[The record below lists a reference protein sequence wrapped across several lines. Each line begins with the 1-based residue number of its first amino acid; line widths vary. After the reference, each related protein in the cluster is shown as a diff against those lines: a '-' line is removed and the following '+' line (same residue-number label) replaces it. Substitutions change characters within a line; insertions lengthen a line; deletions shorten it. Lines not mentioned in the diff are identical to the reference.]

1 MMAIFHSA
9 GDARQGA
16 RGEKSSTV
24 LSICESGRLQ
34 YQPGRED
41 TSTGAAMAW
50 RCSGY

>member
-1 MMAIFHSA
+1 MVIFHSA

-24 LSICESGRLQ
+24 LSSCESGRLQ

-41 TSTGAAMAW
+41 TSPGATMAS